1 MTDHTQDANG
11 DENRQVPSAG
21 NADANAASPQ
31 DGSASDVGSNAGTQ
45 GYGNVP
51 PAPPLPYSAAQQ
63 GSGSGSDGSVPGSSD
78 QAPAAEDTPT
88 AAAAHHFGSN
98 PANGQPQRNETA
110 PTDVYPPAH
119 NGSAFGSAQAPTENY
134 GAHAGTNGYDGSSHF
149 GGQQYQPYGTP
160 TDGSTAFGPTGYAP
174 NTHPQP
180 PAPREKRRSNVGLL
194 VAGLA
199 VGALVGGAAGAGTSA
214 LIATNQTSTVSSNA
228 IGSENVTINDTAD
241 VTRASAIAAKA
252 SPSVVTLSVEGSE
265 SAGSGSGVIL
275 SKDGYV
281 LTNNHVV
288 TLDGQLSNPT
298 IQVSD
303 NNGKLYNATVVGTDP
318 VYDLAVIKLEGATD
332 LTPIEF
338 ADSNK
343 LNVGD
348 IAVAIGAPL
357 GLAGTVTD
365 GIVSA
370 LNRSITVASSAV
382 PDENSNGDE
391 TEQDPYDVWG
401 FDIPGQTPESAPN
414 QQAVISLSVIQ
425 TDAAIN
431 PGNSGGALVDNEGKL
446 IGVNV
451 AIASASSSDSSTQGG
466 SIGVGFA
473 ITSNIAE
480 RVAKEIIDNGEAT
493 HGLLGATVGDAASAE
508 NSPVVGALIN
518 EPTPGGAAEKAGL
531 AKGDIVTSFNGFP
544 VTNATDLTAQV
555 RALAAGAEAELT
567 YVRNGD
573 TKKATVTLGELVL

>member
-1 MTDHTQDANG
+1 MTDHSQDSNG
-11 DENRQVPSAG
+11 DENRQVPSPG
-21 NADANAASPQ
+21 NPDANAASPHA
-31 DGSASDVGSNAGTQ
+31 GPASGVESSAGTQ
-45 GYGNVP
+45 GYDSVP
-51 PAPPLPYSAAQQ
+51 PAPPLPHSAAQQ
-63 GSGSGSDGSVPGSSD
+63 GTGSAAESPVQGSSD
-78 QAPAAEDTPT
+78 QATAAEDTPT
-88 AAAAHHFGSN
+88 AAAAHFSPSNGS
-98 PANGQPQRNETA
+98 AHQPHRNETA
-110 PTDVYPPAH
+110 PTDVYPPAAQ
-119 NGSAFGSAQAPTENY
+119 GAAFGVPQAATANY
-134 GAHAGTNGYDGSSHF
+134 GTAPGANGYDASSQF

-160 TDGSTAFGPTGYAP
+160 VDGSAPYGPTGYAP

-194 VAGLA
+194 IAGLA

-214 LIATNQTSTVSSNA
+214 LITTNQSSTVSSNA

-252 SPSVVTLSVEGSE
+252 SPSVVTLSVAGSQ
-265 SAGSGSGVIL
+265 SAGSGSGIIL

-288 TLDGQLSNPT
+288 TLDGQLSEPE
-298 IQVSD
+298 IQVTD
-303 NNGKLYNATVVGTDP
+303 NSGKLYNATVVGTDP

-332 LTPIEF
+332 LTPMAF

-382 PDENSNGDE
+382 PDDSSNSDE
-391 TEQDPYDVWG
+391 SEKDPYDIWG
-401 FDIPGQTPESAPN
+401 FDIPGQTPEASPS

-480 RVAKEIIDNGEAT
+480 RVAKEIIENGEAT
-493 HGLLGATVGDAASAE
+493 HGLLGATVGDAASTE
-508 NSPVVGALIN
+508 GSPVVGALIN
-518 EPTPGGAAEKAGL
+518 EATPGGPAEKAGL
-531 AKGDIVTSFNGFP
+531 TKGDIVTSFNGFP
-544 VTNATDLTAQV
+544 VTSATDLTAQV

>member
-1 MTDHTQDANG
+1 MTDHPQDSNG
-11 DENRQVPSAG
+11 ENRQVPSAG
-21 NADANAASPQ
+21 NPDANAASPQ
-31 DGSASDVGSNAGTQ
+31 AGPASGVESAAGNQ
-45 GYGNVP
+45 GYENVP
-51 PAPPLPYSAAQQ
+51 PAPPLPYSSAQQ
-63 GSGSGSDGSVPGSSD
+63 GSNPSEQASAQRSSD
-78 QAPAAEDTPT
+78 QAPAAEDRPS
-88 AAAAHHFGSN
+88 AAAANHFPSDSSGH
-98 PANGQPQRNETA
+98 QPSHYETA
-110 PTDVYPPAH
+110 PTDVYPPAGYGAAFGASQAQTVNYGPNGY
-119 NGSAFGSAQAPTENY
+119 NGSSQ
-134 GAHAGTNGYDGSSHF
+134 F
-149 GGQQYQPYGTP
+149 GGQQRYQPYGTP
-160 TDGSTAFGPTGYAP
+160 ADGSAAYGPTGYAP

-180 PAPREKRRSNVGLL
+180 PERKEKRRSNVGLL

-214 LIATNQTSTVSSNA
+214 LITTNQSSTISSNA
-228 IGSENVTINDTAD
+228 VGSENVTINDTAD

-252 SPSVVTLSVEGSE
+252 SPSVVTLSVTGSQ
-265 SAGSGSGVIL
+265 SAGSGSGIVL

-288 TLDGQLSNPT
+288 TLDGQLSDPQ
-298 IQVSD
+298 IQVTGND
-303 NNGKLYNATVVGTDP
+303 GKLYKGSVVGTDP

-332 LTPIEF
+332 LTPMEF
-338 ADSNK
+338 ADSSK

-348 IAVAIGAPL
+348 VAVAIGAPL

-382 PDENSNGDE
+382 PEDTSKEDGTDK
-391 TEQDPYDVWG
+391 DPYDVWG
-401 FDIPGQTPESAPN
+401 FDIPGQTPETTPS

-431 PGNSGGALVDNEGKL
+431 PGNSGGALVDDEGKL

-451 AIASASSSDSSTQGG
+451 AIASASSSESSGQGG

-480 RVAKEIIDNGEAT
+480 RVAKEIIDNGKAT

-518 EPTPGGAAEKAGL
+518 EATPGGAAEKAGL
-531 AKGDIVTSFNGFP
+531 TKGDIVTSFNGSP

-555 RALAAGAEAELT
+555 RALAAGADAKLT

-573 TKKATVTLGELVL
+573 TKEATVTLGELVL

>member
-1 MTDHTQDANG
+1 MTDHPQDLNG
-11 DENRQVPSAG
+11 DENRKVPA
-21 NADANAASPQ
+21 ADSTDTNAASPHA
-31 DGSASDVGSNAGTQ
+31 DSASSVESNSGPQ
-45 GYGNVP
+45 GYDNVP
-51 PAPPLPYSAAQQ
+51 PAPPLPYSAPQ
-63 GSGSGSDGSVPGSSD
+63 GSVPSAGASSGSTD

-88 AAAAHHFGSN
+88 AAATQDFGSN
-98 PANGQPQRNETA
+98 QSQRGETA
-110 PTDVYPPAH
+110 PTDVYPPTH
-119 NGSAFGSAQAPTENY
+119 NGAAFGVSQAPTANY
-134 GAHAGTNGYDGSSHF
+134 GTAHGNGYDGTSHF

-160 TDGSTAFGPTGYAP
+160 AAGSSGYGPTGYAP
-174 NTHPQP
+174 NTHPQT
-180 PAPREKRRSNVGLL
+180 PAPKEKRRSNVGLL
-194 VAGLA
+194 IAGLA
-199 VGALVGGAAGAGTSA
+199 VGALVGGAAGAGTTA
-214 LIATNQTSTVSSNA
+214 LITTNQTSTVSSNA

-241 VTRASAIAAKA
+241 VTQTSAIAAKA
-252 SPSVVTLSVEGSE
+252 SPSVVTLSVEGSQGG
-265 SAGSGSGVIL
+265 GSGSGIIL

-288 TLDGQLSNPT
+288 TLDGQLSEPN

-303 NNGKLYNATVVGTDP
+303 NNGKLYKASVVGTDP
-318 VYDLAVIKLEGATD
+318 VYDLAVVKLEGATD
-332 LTPIEF
+332 LTPMQF
-338 ADSNK
+338 ADSDE

-348 IAVAIGAPL
+348 VAVAIGAPL

-382 PDENSNGDE
+382 PEDTPKGDDS
-391 TEQDPYDVWG
+391 EQDPYDVWG
-401 FDIPGQTPESAPN
+401 FDIPGQTPEKSPS

-431 PGNSGGALVDNEGKL
+431 PGNSGGALVDDQGKL

-480 RVAKEIIDNGEAT
+480 RVSKEIIENGKAT

-508 NSPVVGALIN
+508 DSTVVGALIN
-518 EPTPGGAAEKAGL
+518 EATPGGAAKEAGL
-531 AKGDIVTSFNGFP
+531 TKGDIVTSFNGFP
-544 VTNATDLTAQV
+544 ITGATDLTAQV
-555 RALAAGAEAELT
+555 RALAAGAEADLT
-567 YVRNGD
+567 YVRNGE

>member
-1 MTDHTQDANG
+1 MTDHPQDSNG
-11 DENRQVPSAG
+11 ENRQVPSAG
-21 NADANAASPQ
+21 NTDANAASPQ
-31 DGSASDVGSNAGTQ
+31 AGSASGVDSTAGHQ

-51 PAPPLPYSAAQQ
+51 PAPPLPNSSAQQ
-63 GSGSGSDGSVPGSSD
+63 SSDSSGQASGHGSSD
-78 QAPAAEDTPT
+78 QAPAAEDRPS
-88 AAAAHHFGSN
+88 AAAAHDFRTNSGGH
-98 PANGQPQRNETA
+98 QPSHQDTA
-110 PTDVYPPAH
+110 ATDVYPPAGYGAAFGASQAPTANYGS
-119 NGSAFGSAQAPTENY
+119 NGYQGSAQY
-134 GAHAGTNGYDGSSHF
+134 
-149 GGQQYQPYGTP
+149 GGQHHQPYGTP
-160 TDGSTAFGPTGYAP
+160 SDGSAAYGPTGYAP

-180 PAPREKRRSNVGLL
+180 AERREKRRSNIGLL

-214 LIATNQTSTVSSNA
+214 LITTNQSSTVSSNA
-228 IGSENVTINDTAD
+228 VGSENVTINDPAD

-252 SPSVVTLSVEGSE
+252 SPSVVTLSVQGGQ

-288 TLDGQLSNPT
+288 TLDGQLSDPD
-298 IQVSD
+298 IQVTSND
-303 NNGKLYNATVVGTDP
+303 GKLYTGTVVGTDP

-332 LTPIEF
+332 LTPMEF
-338 ADSNK
+338 ADSSK

-348 IAVAIGAPL
+348 VAVAIGAPL

-382 PDENSNGDE
+382 PEDSSQEDN
-391 TEQDPYDVWG
+391 TQKDPYDVWG
-401 FDIPGQTPESAPN
+401 FDIPGQTPNATPS

-431 PGNSGGALVDNEGKL
+431 PGNSGGALVDDQGEL

-451 AIASASSSDSSTQGG
+451 AIASASSSDSSGQGG

-480 RVAKEIIDNGEAT
+480 RVAKEIIENGEAT
-493 HGLLGATVGDAASAE
+493 HGLLGATVGDAASAD

-518 EPTPGGAAEKAGL
+518 EATPGGAAEKAGL
-531 AKGDIVTSFNGFP
+531 TKGDIVTSFNGSP

-555 RALAAGAEAELT
+555 RALAAGADAKLT

-573 TKKATVTLGELVL
+573 TKEATVTLGELVL

>member
-1 MTDHTQDANG
+1 MTDHSQDSNG

-21 NADANAASPQ
+21 NPDANAASPQ
-31 DGSASDVGSNAGTQ
+31 AGPASGVESNAGTQ
-45 GYGNVP
+45 GYDNVP
-51 PAPPLPYSAAQQ
+51 PAPPLPYSAAQT
-63 GSGSGSDGSVPGSSD
+63 GTGSSD
-78 QAPAAEDTPT
+78 EASAHGSSNQAPAAEGAPT
-88 AAAAHHFGSN
+88 AAAAHHFTGEHK
-98 PANGQPQRNETA
+98 PERNETA
-110 PTDVYPPAH
+110 ATDVYPPVN
-119 NGSAFGSAQAPTENY
+119 NGSAFGAAQAPTANY
-134 GAHAGTNGYDGSSHF
+134 GTPNGYDGSSHF
-149 GGQQYQPYGTP
+149 GGQAYQPYGTP
-160 TDGSTAFGPTGYAP
+160 TDGSAAYGPSGYAP

-180 PAPREKRRSNVGLL
+180 PAPREKRRSGVGLL

-214 LIATNQTSTVSSNA
+214 LITTNQTSTISSNA

-252 SPSVVTLSVEGSE
+252 SPSVVTLSVQGGE

-288 TLDGQLSNPT
+288 TLDGQLSNPE

-303 NNGKLYNATVVGTDP
+303 NNGKLYKATVVGTDP

-332 LTPIEF
+332 LTPMAF
-338 ADSNK
+338 ADSSK

-382 PDENSNGDE
+382 PDENSNSDE
-391 TEQDPYDVWG
+391 SEKDPYDIWG
-401 FDIPGQTPESAPN
+401 FDIPGQTPQTAPS

-451 AIASASSSDSSTQGG
+451 AIASASGSESSSQSG

-480 RVAKEIIDNGEAT
+480 RVAKEIIENGKAT

-508 NSPVVGALIN
+508 DSPVVGALIN
-518 EPTPGGAAEKAGL
+518 EATPGGAAEKAGL
-531 AKGDIVTSFNGFP
+531 TKGDIVTSFNGFP
-544 VTNATDLTAQV
+544 VTSATDLTAQV

-567 YVRNGD
+567 YVRND
-573 TKKATVTLGELVL
+573 QTKKATVTLGELVL